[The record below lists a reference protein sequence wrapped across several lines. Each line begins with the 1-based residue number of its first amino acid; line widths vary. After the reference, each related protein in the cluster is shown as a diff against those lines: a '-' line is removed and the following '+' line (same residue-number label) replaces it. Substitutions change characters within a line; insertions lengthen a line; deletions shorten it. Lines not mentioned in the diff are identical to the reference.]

1 MATRTKTGGRT
12 KGTPNRTTAET
23 KELLQTI
30 VSKELDKLGA
40 MLEQLEPN
48 ERINAIA
55 KLLPYILPK
64 QNEVKAEITNTDK
77 NLTSEEREK
86 RISELIKKA
95 KSIIIKQKK

>member
-1 MATRTKTGGRT
+1 MATGTKTGGRT

-23 KELLQTI
+23 KQLLQSI

-48 ERINAIA
+48 DRINAIA

-64 QNEVKAEITNTDK
+64 QNEIAVENKTTIEPVTFVCKRDPIEIHF
-77 NLTSEEREK
+77 E
-86 RISELIKKA
+86 
-95 KSIIIKQKK
+95 

>member
-1 MATRTKTGGRT
+1 MATGTKTGGRT
-12 KGTPNRTTAET
+12 KGTPNRNTAET

-40 MLEQLEPN
+40 ILEQLEPN

-95 KSIIIKQKK
+95 KSK

>member
-1 MATRTKTGGRT
+1 MKQRPKTGGRA

-23 KELLQTI
+23 KELIQNI
-30 VSKELDKLGA
+30 ANKELPKLGA

-77 NLTSEEREK
+77 TLTSEEREK
-86 RISELIKKA
+86 RISELLAKA
-95 KSIIIKQKK
+95 KLK

>member
-1 MATRTKTGGRT
+1 MIKKEKTGGRT

-48 ERINAIA
+48 ERINAIS

-64 QNEVKAEITNTDK
+64 QSE
-77 NLTSEEREK
+77 TSFSTEDQQP
-86 RISELIKKA
+86 IK
-95 KSIIIKQKK
+95 IIIRPI

>member
-1 MATRTKTGGRT
+1 MATGTKTGGRT